1 MIIFLVYRIKSVIAT
16 RFRQWVDFTKPED
29 EETFRM
35 QNEMMYKK
43 MEQEEIPF
51 ISWTISVSCK
61 KIAGSIDVLEQ
72 SVKRKPY
79 YGMVIIISLVM
90 ISLIPLLHTQDSYY
104 GMVIKYL
111 INSINKSIAID
122 D

>member
-43 MEQEEIPF
+43 MEQEEIPI
-51 ISWTISVSCK
+51 ISWTISVSCR

-79 YGMVIIISLVM
+79 YGI
-90 ISLIPLLHTQDSYY
+90 
-104 GMVIKYL
+104 VIKYL

>member
-1 MIIFLVYRIKSVIAT
+1 MIISLVYRIKLVIAT
-16 RFRQWVDFTKPED
+16 RFRQWVDFTEPED

-43 MEQEEIPF
+43 MEHEEIPL

-61 KIAGSIDVLEQ
+61 KIAGSTDVLEQ

-79 YGMVIIISLVM
+79 YGI
-90 ISLIPLLHTQDSYY
+90 
-104 GMVIKYL
+104 VIKYL

>member
-1 MIIFLVYRIKSVIAT
+1 MYFVGEESAYKDELDKEEELEDMDYD
-16 RFRQWVDFTKPED
+16 DFDFSEPED

-72 SVKRKPY
+72 SIMIKPY
-79 YGMVIIISLVM
+79 YGMM
-90 ISLIPLLHTQDSYY
+90 
-104 GMVIKYL
+104 MKYHS
-111 INSINKSIAID
+111 NSINKSIAID